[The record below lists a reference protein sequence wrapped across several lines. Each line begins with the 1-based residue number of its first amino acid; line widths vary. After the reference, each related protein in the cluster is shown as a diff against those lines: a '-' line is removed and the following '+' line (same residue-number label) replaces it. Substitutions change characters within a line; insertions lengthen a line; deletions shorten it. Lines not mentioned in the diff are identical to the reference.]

1 MRSPGTERTIN
12 IGEIIIETKEYAV
25 STDYQ
30 IILLDVLKSKME
42 LDHSLIKPDR
52 NYLFRN

>member
-30 IILLDVLKSKME
+30 IKLLDDLKSKKE
-42 LDHSLIKPDR
+42 LGHSLIKPDR